1 MKILA
6 IEASAVAAS
15 AAVTDDGTVLA
26 EEFTQT
32 ALTHSV
38 TLLPAVDSVM
48 KKSGLSLSDIDL
60 VAVTEGPGSFSGL
73 RIGVTTAKTIA
84 YAAGKKAVGVSTLF
98 ALASALPFAE
108 KIICPIMDAR
118 RDQLYNAM
126 YRMENGRLETL
137 REPRAI
143 SAQELAGDI
152 SSLGE
157 KVIFIGDGVKRFKEY
172 FIKELG
178 SLAEFAPPHLCA
190 SRASLV
196 AFAAENA
203 DYTACDPNELNPVY
217 LRLSQA
223 EREYNEKNKS
233 KGKE

>member
-15 AAVTDDGTVLA
+15 AAVTDGGVLLA

-48 KKSGLSLSDIDL
+48 KKSGLSLSEIDL

-84 YAAGKKAVGVSTLF
+84 YAAGKKTVGVSTLS
-98 ALASALPFAE
+98 ALAAALPFAE
-108 KIICPIMDAR
+108 KVICPIMDAR
-118 RDQLYNAM
+118 RDQVYNAM
-126 YRMENGRLETL
+126 FRWRDGKLEAL

-143 SAQELAGDI
+143 SAEELANDI
-152 SSLGE
+152 RSMGQE
-157 KVIFIGDGVKRFKEY
+157 VIFIGDGVKRFKEY
-172 FIKELG
+172 FVNGLG
-178 SLAEFAPPHLCA
+178 SLAHFAPAHLCA
-190 SRASLV
+190 SRASCV
-196 AFAAENA
+196 AFMAESMAAEA
-203 DYTACDPNELNPVY
+203 KDPNELNPVY

-223 EREYNEKNKS
+223 EREYNEKEN